1 MQVIGVCHDKNLL
14 LFFRCSFADHTRN
27 YKPGGFFIISPLKLS
42 WTPGLSGGF
51 NGVANDPRFHAFVC
65 ENGGMVLAFINLRI
79 DYQIHHAAKVAEIM
93 ELVTKEDCRGQ
104 GIGRELFRH
113 ACQFA
118 REEGC
123 VQIELN
129 SSFRRTDAHRFYET
143 KGMVRTHYG
152 FTMPL

>member
-1 MQVIGVCHDKNLL
+1 MYRACYDISMIIRSVTNRDYASVKHLIENMKNAV
-14 LFFRCSFADHTRN
+14 FEDDSFRTAFE
-27 YKPGGFFIISPLKLS
+27 YQQ
-42 WTPGLSGGF
+42 
-51 NGVANDPRFHAFVC
+51 NDPRFHAFVC
-65 ENGGMVLAFINLRI
+65 ENGGMVLAFVNLRI

-129 SSFRRTDAHRFYET
+129 SSFRRTDAHRFYESV
-143 KGMVRTHYG
+143 GMRKDHFN
-152 FTMPL
+152 FTMPLQ